1 MAEFRISTFENGFVL
16 YFETP
21 ETRINAYALAST
33 LVALSDAAKAANRKL
48 NSAFDIEIV
57 VEALGGGSFR
67 ARIAAI
73 AKVAG
78 IFVAQQV
85 VLPTVLGVVASYIY
99 ERNFAK
105 KDAVKVVIETS
116 EVIVKDG
123 DNQIIIPREV
133 YEATEQVSRDSTFVR
148 SMDKMFDSVILDE
161 SVTGLGIAQD
171 MQSPKPSVIVPRQL
185 LAIKGEQLEPEPPT
199 RIIEEDADLYIVK
212 AIMERSTRKWEFKWH
227 GMTISAPIK
236 DSNFYDD
243 FARHDFTI
251 APGDEFQ
258 ARLMIHQ
265 KRDDISG
272 IYTNTSYEVTQVYRH
287 ISRPRP
293 KNLPLSM

>member
-1 MAEFRISTFENGFVL
+1 MAEFRIGTLENGFVL

-33 LVALSDAAKAANRKL
+33 LVALSDAAKAANRNL
-48 NSAFDIEIV
+48 NSGFDIEIV
-57 VEALGGGSFR
+57 VEALAGGSFK

-73 AKVAG
+73 AKVTG

-85 VLPTVLGVVASYIY
+85 VLPTVVGVLASYIY
-99 ERNFAK
+99 EHNFAK
-105 KDAVKVVIETS
+105 REGVKVIIETN

-123 DNQIIIPREV
+123 DNRIIIPRNV
-133 YEATEQVSRDSTFVR
+133 HEATEQISRDPAFVR
-148 SMDKMFDSVILDE
+148 SMNRMFDGVIIDE
-161 SVTGLGIAQD
+161 NVTGLGITPD
-171 MQSPKPSVIVPRQL
+171 MQSPKPPIIVPREL
-185 LAIKGEQLEPEPPT
+185 LAIKDEQLEPEPPT
-199 RIIEEDADLYIVK
+199 RVIEEDADLYIVK

-227 GMTISAPIK
+227 GLTISAPIK

-258 ARLMIHQ
+258 ARLTIHQ
-265 KRDDISG
+265 KRDDVSG